1 MMKLAMLNDSKLI
14 LKLALPSILSFATIT
29 LTGTISLIMVG
40 QLGAI
45 VIAAVGVSN
54 IIMYNGWALFSG
66 TGLTVNY
73 LVAQNYGAG
82 ELKKAVERTYITIYF
97 TIIIAALLVT
107 AGFLAPGALLRLM
120 GGSQE
125 LIAVGEA
132 YLRIRFFA
140 MAFSVASFVIQSFFR
155 GIGDTKTPLVMAII
169 GNLLMVFFTYTLTYG
184 HLGFPKLG
192 LPGAGWA
199 FFIGEAVVLLGCL
212 YVFLIRLHVRFGT
225 RSRVAMSRA
234 ESKLILIESG
244 KLGVQEFAMSVAMF
258 VFTMFVTRLG
268 TTSLASNEVALNVMS
283 FGFMPAF
290 AFSATAT
297 ILVGQAVGRGDS
309 LQARKY
315 GTETA
320 VLGGI
325 FLLALGTVEFFFA
338 DGIARIYTI
347 DPEVQE
353 LAARLIR
360 VSAFLQ
366 LFDGIYNFYAG
377 GLRGIGD
384 TTFMVKAS
392 FLLNWLVFVPLAYVL
407 TFVLDMHSMGAWIA
421 LYTFLTLYGLAML
434 IRFYRTDW
442 LQVQM
447 KQA

>member
-1 MMKLAMLNDSKLI
+1 
-14 LKLALPSILSFATIT
+14 
-29 LTGTISLIMVG
+29 MVG
-40 QLGAI
+40 QLGAL
-45 VIAAVGVSN
+45 VIAVVGVSN

-82 ELKKAVERTYITIYF
+82 DLKKAVERTYIALYF
-97 TIIIAALLVT
+97 CIAIAFLLVL
-107 AGFLAPGALLRLM
+107 AGFLAPGTVLRLM
-120 GGSQE
+120 GGSPE
-125 LIAVGEA
+125 LVQAGEN
-132 YLRIRFFA
+132 YLRVRFFA
-140 MAFSVASFVIQSFFR
+140 MAFSVASFVLQGFFR
-155 GIGDTKTPLVMAII
+155 GIGDTRTPLILAIV
-169 GNLLMVFFTYTLTYG
+169 GNVAMVFFTYTLTYG

-192 LPGAGWA
+192 LPGAAWA
-199 FFIGEAVVLLGCL
+199 YFIGEALIFFGCL
-212 YVFLIRLHVRFGT
+212 YVFLVRLHARFGT
-225 RSRVAMSRA
+225 RSRVVLSRA
-234 ESKLILIESG
+234 ESRLIFTESG
-244 KLGVQEFAMSVAMF
+244 KLGVQEFAMSAAMF

-268 TTSLASNEVALNVMS
+268 TTALASNEVALNVMS

-297 ILVGQAVGRGDS
+297 ILVGQAVGRGDPM
-309 LQARKY
+309 LARKY

-320 VLGGI
+320 ILGSI
-325 FLLALGTVEFFFA
+325 FLLVLGIIEFFFA

-347 DPEVQE
+347 DPQVQE
-353 LAARLIR
+353 LAARLLR

-366 LFDGIYNFYAG
+366 LFDGMYNYYAG

-392 FLLNWLVFVPLAYVL
+392 FLINWLIFVPLAYVL
-407 TFVLDMHSMGAWIA
+407 TFMLNMGSMGTWIA
-421 LYTFLTLYGLAML
+421 LYTFLAIYGLAMM

>member
-1 MMKLAMLNDSKLI
+1 MFKDSKLI
-14 LKLALPSILSFATIT
+14 MMLALPSIMSFATVT

-40 QLGAI
+40 QLGAL
-45 VIAAVGVSN
+45 VIAVVGVSN
-54 IIMYNGWALFSG
+54 IIMYNGWALFCG

-82 ELKKAVERTYITIYF
+82 ELKKAVERTYIALYF
-97 TIIIAALLVT
+97 CIIVAALLVL
-107 AGFLAPGALLRLM
+107 AGFFAPGAVLRLM
-120 GGSQE
+120 GGSDE
-125 LIAVGEA
+125 LVAAGEF

-140 MAFSVASFVIQSFFR
+140 MAFSIASFVLQGFFR
-155 GIGDTKTPLVMAII
+155 GIGDTRTPLILAIA
-169 GNLLMVFFTYTLTYG
+169 GNAAMVFFTYTLTYG

-199 FFIGEAVVLLGCL
+199 FFIGEAMIFLGSL
-212 YVFLIRLHVRFGT
+212 YVFLVRLHARFGT
-225 RSRVAMSRA
+225 RSRVVFSRA
-234 ESKLILIESG
+234 ESRLILTESG
-244 KLGVQEFAMSVAMF
+244 KLGVQEFATSAAMF
-258 VFTMFVTRLG
+258 IFTMFVTRLG

-297 ILVGQAVGRGDS
+297 ILVGQAVGRGDPV
-309 LQARKY
+309 QARKY

-320 VLGGI
+320 ILGSI
-325 FLLALGTVEFFFA
+325 FLLVLGTIEFFFA
-338 DGIARIYTI
+338 DGIARIYTN
-347 DPEVQE
+347 DPQVQE

-366 LFDGIYNFYAG
+366 LFDGMYNFYSG

-392 FLLNWLVFVPLAYVL
+392 FLINWLIFVPLAYVL
-407 TFVLDMHSMGAWIA
+407 TFMLDMGSMGTWIS
-421 LYTFLTLYGLAML
+421 LYTFLAIYGLAML

-447 KQA
+447 KKA